1 MITSQT
7 TAAQRRAMLANAHA
21 RYFNSRRSGDDAV
34 ALAKA
39 FKEANCMGQGD
50 LVVDVQMDN
59 TTIVVTIDTDDNFRE
74 TVELDAYGNTL
85 RGVGA

>member
-1 MITSQT
+1 MTT
-7 TAAQRRAMLANAHA
+7 LTAAQRRRILANAHA
-21 RYFNSRRSGDDAV
+21 RYFNSRRSGNDAV

-59 TTIVVTIDTDDNFRE
+59 TTIVVTIDTDDNFRV

>member
-1 MITSQT
+1 MPTT
-7 TAAQRRAMLANAHA
+7 LNTAANRRRILANAHA
-21 RYFNSRRSGDDAV
+21 RYFNSRRSGNDAV
-34 ALAKA
+34 TLAKA